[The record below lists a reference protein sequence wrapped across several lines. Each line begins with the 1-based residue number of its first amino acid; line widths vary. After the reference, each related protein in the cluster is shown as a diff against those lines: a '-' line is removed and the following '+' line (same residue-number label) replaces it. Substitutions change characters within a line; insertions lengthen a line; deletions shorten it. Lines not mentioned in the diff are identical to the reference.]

1 MITWKKVKERA
12 LIKAGEK
19 GNENDYI
26 EELVDGV
33 NSVLKK
39 IVSFAKNNIKYIE
52 IESKDGII
60 EMPSDIFQ
68 FMELKDKD
76 LREVSFQ
83 KVDNIRIKVNGDG
96 IFQLKYKSF
105 LDEITEETEDDYV
118 IEIEEVAKEC
128 LIVGLATEISIDNPE
143 YYDILANEYN
153 NLLSNL
159 SMLPETID
167 DYGKNGIYRIE
178 GWYY

>member
-1 MITWKKVKERA
+1 MITWQEVKERA
-12 LIKAGEK
+12 LIKADEQ
-19 GNENDYI
+19 GNEI
-26 EELVDGV
+26 EYKDLLIDGV

-52 IESKDGII
+52 VESKDGII

-76 LREVSFQ
+76 LREVNFQ
-83 KVDNIRIKVNGDG
+83 KVDNIRIRVNGDG
-96 IFQLKYKSF
+96 KYQLKYKSF
-105 LDEITEETEDDYV
+105 LPKITEETENEYV
-118 IEIEEVAKEC
+118 IEIEEVAEEC
-128 LIVGLATEISIDNPE
+128 LIYGVATSITVDNAE
-143 YYDILANEYN
+143 YYDVLANEYN

-159 SMLPETID
+159 SMLGESID
-167 DYGKNGIYRIE
+167 EYGRGAIYRIE

>member
-1 MITWKKVKERA
+1 MITWQKVKERA

-26 EELVDGV
+26 EELIDGV

-52 IESKDGII
+52 IESKNGII
-60 EMPSDIFQ
+60 EMPSDIFE
-68 FMELKDKD
+68 FMELKDED
-76 LREVSFQ
+76 LRVVRFE
-83 KVDNIRIKVNGDG
+83 KIDNVRIRVNGDG
-96 IFQLKYKSF
+96 KFQLKYKSF
-105 LDEITEETEDDYV
+105 LDEITEATEDDY
-118 IEIEEVAKEC
+118 IIQIEEVAKEC
-128 LIVGLATEISIDNPE
+128 LIVGVATEISIDNPE

-159 SMLPETID
+159 SMLGETID
-167 DYGKNGIYRIE
+167 EYGKGAIYREE